1 MSDDRRLDAAIG
13 TELFDLKVWSDY
25 DECSQWTPGA
35 RWSYGSEC
43 YEVECWF
50 AVPKNLTPEEVDDLD
65 LGDPKYQLEHYSST
79 WDGLGLVVEAMRGK
93 GFAYEVLGYP
103 DQASIRLYPMQP
115 ALLPRYRASLAL
127 DAEPW
132 TQSNELADTAPRA
145 VALAAYTALTG
156 RKWEG

>member
-1 MSDDRRLDAAIG
+1 MSDDRRLDAELG
-13 TELFDLKVWSDY
+13 KVLFDLKVWSDY

-43 YEVECWF
+43 YEIECWF

-93 GFAYEVLGYP
+93 GYAFRLTTKSEQFMWAYFGPLRGIGKEGFAGDSY
-103 DQASIRLYPMQP
+103 
-115 ALLPRYRASLAL
+115 
-127 DAEPW
+127 
-132 TQSNELADTAPRA
+132 APRA
-145 VALAAYTALTG
+145 VALAAYQALTG